1 MPKISYNKNYSIL
14 IALFV
19 LWTGI
24 SKAQN
29 PLVKDQFTADPS
41 AMVVGGKVYVY
52 PSHDVYWEENN
63 GRENWFCMQDYH
75 VFSSEN
81 LTDWTDHGVILRQE
95 NVPWGNPTANSMW
108 APDCIERNGKYY
120 FYFPDHSNASS
131 VNGEGFTIG
140 VAVADHPEGPFV
152 PQEEPIKGVKG
163 IDPNVFIDDD
173 GQAYLYWSQGHI
185 YGAKLKE
192 NMLELAASPVILQE
206 LPSKGLKEG
215 PYMFKRNSNYYL
227 TYPHVENRTE
237 RLEYALGE
245 NPLGPFEFK
254 GVIMDESLTGC
265 WTNHHSIISF
275 KGQHYLFYHHNDY
288 SPDFDKNR
296 SIRAD
301 SLFFEA
307 DGSIR
312 KVVPSLRGIGLSSA
326 FEKVHLDRYSE
337 LSETGATIGFMD
349 EENPFLGWKI
359 ILENDKGWIKYDAVD
374 FGEVNALSMT
384 WRVRAP
390 QGGKAQ
396 IRQVSKEGQL
406 ISEVELVKN
415 EEWQSITVPLA
426 YRPLGIQDLVLQGS
440 EAVEVDWVRW
450 EMPKER
456 KGELS
461 E

>member
-19 LWTGI
+19 LWAGI

-41 AMVVGGKVYVY
+41 AMVVGDRVYVY

-108 APDCIERNGKYY
+108 APDCIESNGKYY

-192 NMLELAASPVILQE
+192 NMLELAAEPVILQE

-215 PYMFKRNSNYYL
+215 PYMFKRNGNYYL
-227 TYPHVENRTE
+227 TYPHVENETE
-237 RLEYALGE
+237 RLEYAIGE

-254 GVIMDESLTGC
+254 GVIMDESPTGC
-265 WTNHHSIISF
+265 WTNHHSIINF

-337 LSETGATIGFMD
+337 LSETGATIAFL
-349 EENPFLGWKI
+349 EESNPFLGWKT
-359 ILENDKGWIKYDAVD
+359 ILGNQEGWVKFDAVD
-374 FGEVNALSMT
+374 FGKGDARSMT

-390 QGGKAQ
+390 QGGKVQ

-450 EMPKER
+450 EKAKE
-456 KGELS
+456 GLGS
-461 E
+461 L

>member
-1 MPKISYNKNYSIL
+1 MNIKNLFNRSI
-14 IALFV
+14 
-19 LWTGI
+19 WTASLAVCTGTAVM
-24 SKAQN
+24 AQN

-41 AMVVGGKVYVY
+41 AMVVGDRVYVY

-108 APDCIERNGKYY
+108 APDCIENNGKYY

-152 PQEEPIKGVKG
+152 PQAEPIKGVKG

-192 NMLELAASPVILQE
+192 NMLELASAPVILQE

-215 PYMFKRNSNYYL
+215 PYMFKRKGGYYL
-227 TYPHVENRTE
+227 TYPHVENKTE
-237 RLEYALGE
+237 RLEYALG
-245 NPLGPFEFK
+245 NKPLGPFEFQ
-254 GVIMDESLTGC
+254 GVIMDESPTGC
-265 WTNHHSIISF
+265 WTNHHSIIDF

-307 DGSIR
+307 DGRIR

-326 FEKVHLDRYSE
+326 FEKVHLDRYSQ
-337 LSETGATIGFMD
+337 LSETGATIAFL
-349 EENPFLGWKI
+349 EESNPFLGWKT
-359 ILENDKGWIKYDAVD
+359 ILGNQEGWVKFDAVD
-374 FGEVNALSMT
+374 FGKGDARSMT

-390 QGGKAQ
+390 QGGKVQ
-396 IRQVSKEGQL
+396 IRQGSKEGQL
-406 ISEVELVKN
+406 ISEVELERN
-415 EEWQSITVPLA
+415 AEWQSITVPVA
-426 YRPLGIQDLVLQGS
+426 HSASGIQDLVLQGS
-440 EAVEVDWVRW
+440 GTIEVDWVRW
-450 EMPKER
+450 EKPTE
-456 KGELS
+456 GLGSLS
-461 E
+461 K